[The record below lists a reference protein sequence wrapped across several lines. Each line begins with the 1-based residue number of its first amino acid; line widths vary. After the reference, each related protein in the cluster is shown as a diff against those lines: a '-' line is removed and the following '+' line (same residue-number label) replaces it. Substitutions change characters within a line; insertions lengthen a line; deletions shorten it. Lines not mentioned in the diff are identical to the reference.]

1 MKSILY
7 MLILFFSLLNADELD
22 NALKNNQN
30 KWQKFNYQAT
40 QKAPTIK
47 EENIDFKSALNG
59 ILSNVLENKNGIDKT
74 DGNLDFQNENVQIK
88 NLNSLYEGE
97 NNSLLFQKEFYATQ
111 DSYNYSG
118 GLINRYEKDDFL
130 LGINGFIDGQKEQ
143 KKSKSFGAELGY
155 YQFVKAYGNY
165 YVPNEA
171 DENLQF
177 GVSFTIPSYSAFIFD
192 ISKDSEKINY
202 QVSYSPYSVLSL
214 KILRR
219 DFSANEAIDDTVLQ
233 VGFSFNFNESFVKQL
248 RKKDNALQEVNR
260 YDFLQRVR

>member
-1 MKSILY
+1 M
-7 MLILFFSLLNADELD
+7 
-22 NALKNNQN
+22 
-30 KWQKFNYQAT
+30 
-40 QKAPTIK
+40 
-47 EENIDFKSALNG
+47 
-59 ILSNVLENKNGIDKT
+59 
-74 DGNLDFQNENVQIK
+74 QIK

-143 KKSKSFGAELGY
+143 KESKSFGAELGY
-155 YQFVKAYGNY
+155 YQFVKAYSNY

>member
-88 NLNSLYEGE
+88 NLNSLYEG
-97 NNSLLFQKEFYATQ
+97 
-111 DSYNYSG
+111 
-118 GLINRYEKDDFL
+118 
-130 LGINGFIDGQKEQ
+130 
-143 KKSKSFGAELGY
+143 
-155 YQFVKAYGNY
+155 
-165 YVPNEA
+165 
-171 DENLQF
+171 
-177 GVSFTIPSYSAFIFD
+177 
-192 ISKDSEKINY
+192 
-202 QVSYSPYSVLSL
+202 
-214 KILRR
+214 
-219 DFSANEAIDDTVLQ
+219 
-233 VGFSFNFNESFVKQL
+233 
-248 RKKDNALQEVNR
+248 
-260 YDFLQRVR
+260 